1 VLVTDRVH
9 PLYGRQLTVLAPTVV
24 KGVRCLIVR
33 LPDGS
38 PAAVP
43 LSATSASPAREP
55 AGEAVALLSA
65 AGVRRLRAL
74 LQARG
79 ADRTGT

>member
-1 VLVTDRVH
+1 MLVTDRVH
-9 PLYGRQLTVLAPTVV
+9 PLYGRRLAVLAPTVV
-24 KGVRCLIVR
+24 KGVRCLILR

-43 LSATSASPAREP
+43 LSATNASRAGVP
-55 AGEAVALLSA
+55 AGEPVALLSA

-74 LQARG
+74 LRARG